1 MKKLA
6 LFLALLPFAALA
18 QQQPS
23 AIDRVAGSL
32 GQCIS
37 TAEQKVDQ
45 VAELQK
51 QLAAAQAR
59 VKELEARPKSINPAP
74 E

>member
-6 LFLALLPFAALA
+6 VLLLIASTPALA
-18 QQQPS
+18 QSS
-23 AIDRVAGSL
+23 ALDRVSVSL

-37 TAEQKVDQ
+37 VNEQKVDQ
-45 VAELQK
+45 ISDLQK

-59 VKELEARPKSINPAP
+59 VKELEAKAPPNSDARPN
-74 E
+74 